1 MKNVILFDLGNTLVR
16 YYVRSQFP
24 GILQKAI
31 ADVQDYLREESI
43 LKEVSEKSIW
53 NRVEKEDYEAED
65 HSTMPLESRLVRIF
79 QLDGSAISSDAIM
92 TMCRRFM
99 KPIFA
104 LAHRYDDVLPVLR
117 ELGDRG
123 IRKAIISNTPW
134 GSPADL
140 WREEMERLDL
150 RKQVELIVFCRDV
163 GWRKPARQIF
173 EYTLEKLQVEPQECV
188 FVGDDPR
195 WDLAGPRSIGMQ
207 AILIDRR
214 GVAQEAEEKPIKNLY
229 ELLSRLQAL
238 DAGI

>member
-1 MKNVILFDLGNTLVR
+1 MKNVILLDLGNTLVR

-31 ADVQDYLREESI
+31 TGVRGYLREEGI
-43 LKEVSEKSIW
+43 LKVSEESIW
-53 NRVEKEDYEAED
+53 KRVEEENHEGQD
-65 HSTMPLESRLVRIF
+65 HSVRSLESRLVRIF
-79 QLDGSAISSDAIM
+79 QLDDAMPSDAIM

-99 KPIFA
+99 SPIFA

-134 GSPADL
+134 GSPGEL

-150 RKQVELIVFCRDV
+150 HKQVELIVFCRDA

-195 WDLAGPRSIGMQ
+195 WDLAGPRSVGME

-214 GVAQEAEEKPIKNLY
+214 GVTQQTQEKPIKNLY
-229 ELLSRLQAL
+229 ELLSRLQVL
-238 DAGI
+238 DVGI